1 MNNDRQTEE
10 KHFVEDVGIFFEREV
25 MPRMAGRVLGW
36 LMICDPP
43 YQSPAELAE
52 ALLASKGSISTMT
65 RLLIRIGLIER
76 FVIPGE
82 RHDHFR
88 IKPGAWGHMM
98 EQGADQIKVGRQLA
112 ERGLELTKGK
122 NLLTRQWLE
131 EMRGMYAFFEQE
143 FPALVERWEQEREK
157 RLSQLVPKGG
167 SR

>member
-1 MNNDRQTEE
+1 MDNNTQAEE
-10 KHFVEDVGIFFEREV
+10 KRFVEEVGIFFEREG

-82 RHDHFR
+82 RHDRFR

-98 EQGADQIKVGRQLA
+98 EQGVNQIKVARQLA
-112 ERGLELTKGK
+112 ESGLELTKGK

-131 EMRGMYAFFEQE
+131 EMRGMYAFYERE
-143 FPALVERWEQEREK
+143 FPALAERWEQERGK
-157 RLSQLVPKGG
+157 RREQFVHKGG
-167 SR
+167 SQ

>member
-1 MNNDRQTEE
+1 MDNNTQAEE
-10 KHFVEDVGIFFEREV
+10 KHFVEDVGIFFEREG

-98 EQGADQIKVGRQLA
+98 EQGVDQIKVVRQLA

-122 NLLTRQWLE
+122 NLLTRQWFD
-131 EMRGMYAFFEQE
+131 EMRDMYAFFERE
-143 FPALVERWEQEREK
+143 FPALVERWEEEREK
-157 RLSQLVPKGG
+157 RQSQLVPRRG
-167 SR
+167 SQ